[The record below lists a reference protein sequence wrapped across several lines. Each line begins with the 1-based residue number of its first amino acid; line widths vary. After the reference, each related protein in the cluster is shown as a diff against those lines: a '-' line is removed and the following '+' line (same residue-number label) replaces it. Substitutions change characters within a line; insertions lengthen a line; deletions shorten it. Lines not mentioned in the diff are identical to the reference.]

1 MGKID
6 VIKRAAA
13 LGLSARLRNVIGRLV
28 RSFREE
34 IEPGQLN
41 WSQLSVLTR
50 LEIGPSTVT
59 ALARAEGM
67 RPQSM
72 SVMIADLEAAGFV
85 SGAPDPSDG
94 RCTILSLTNACR
106 DVLVAKRAAREDW
119 LTRIIDK
126 NLTPDERKQ
135 LAAAV
140 EILEKLAGN

>member
-50 LEIGPSTVT
+50 LENGPSTVT

-72 SVMIADLEAAGFV
+72 SVMISDLETAGLV

-94 RCTILSLTNACR
+94 RSTILSLTSACR
-106 DVLVAKRAAREDW
+106 DVLAAKRAAREDW

-126 NLTPDERKQ
+126 NLTPDERKR

-140 EILEKLAGN
+140 ELLEKLTGV